1 MMRTETLQYGKT
13 TGILGERKKT
23 KGKNTIELLTS
34 KNNLV
39 FTSLA
44 FFLGRAFIAGGM
56 MPFGISFFAAAAGA
70 DVSMTSI
77 AVSVL
82 IGMLTAGAGLK
93 IFQAAAY
100 MALFSILNILFKN
113 KSSKHVISC
122 ALMAFFSTLLPQLIL
137 VFINGYL
144 LFDMLKAFLFSF
156 IVFLLVFIFR
166 NAASL
171 LENRKSIYTATNER
185 IISFAIT
192 MALAVSGLGAI
203 SLLGINIRN
212 ILCII
217 IILILSYKSG
227 IGVGASIG
235 VVVGLIVN
243 MSGKTTPL
251 IIGSY
256 AFCGLLSG
264 LFKNLGKLGSCL
276 GFVMG
281 NAMLT
286 LYLNGSTDILIHLGE
301 IVVAE
306 IVFMITPN
314 KFLDFVSSTFIKKG
328 ISNTS
333 LDSCSARVRE
343 ITAARLN
350 KFGKAYG
357 ELAATFT
364 DLPQTN
370 VTANSQDINVMFDR
384 VADKVCKDCSLCRHC
399 WDRNFYETYQVM
411 FKIVERLESKGWLG
425 AEDIPQS
432 FIDRCERVNE
442 FINAVNN
449 EYEVFKLNMVWKS
462 RLGESRRLISQQFEG
477 LSKVIYNLASEI
489 SENVHFKVD
498 LEDALLVEL
507 DKEGV
512 KVNEVS
518 VIENRWGK
526 YEIKV
531 SHSGCGGRRNCINTI
546 EKVISAVMDRKMVK
560 ESSECFRNY
569 SDGSCTVKFV
579 EEEAFRVT
587 TGVAR
592 ISKHKSSTSGD
603 SYTFF
608 STGDG
613 KYIAAL
619 SDGMGS
625 GQKAA
630 MQSRVTINLLEQL
643 MESGFDKDLAVKMIN
658 SVLALRSGDD
668 SFSTV
673 DLSII
678 DLYEGKV
685 EFVKVGAV
693 PTYIKRPDRVE
704 MVKSASLPAG
714 LFSNIDIE
722 LVHKKVN
729 SGDFVIMVTD
739 GIEDCFGENT
749 DYGKSLKDFIQSI
762 DSVNPQEIADLILDR
777 AYKNSNGMPADDMSV
792 IVAKVWESAKV

>member
-1 MMRTETLQYGKT
+1 MRTETLQYGRT
-13 TGILGERKKT
+13 TGILGEKKKT
-23 KGKNTIELLTS
+23 KGKSIIELLTS
-34 KNNLV
+34 KNNLA
-39 FTSLA
+39 FTAIA
-44 FFLGRAFIAGGM
+44 FLLGRAFISGGM

-70 DVSMTSI
+70 NVSMTSI
-77 AVSVL
+77 AISVL
-82 IGMLTAGAGLK
+82 AGMLTAGAGPK
-93 IFQAAAY
+93 IFQAAAC
-100 MALFSILNILFKN
+100 MALFSILDTLFKN
-113 KSSKHVISC
+113 KISKHVASC
-122 ALMAFFSTLLPQLIL
+122 ALLAFASSLLPELIP

-144 LFDMLKAFLFSF
+144 LFDILKAFLFSS
-156 IVFLLVFIFR
+156 IVFLLVFIFA
-166 NAASL
+166 NATL
-171 LENRKSIYTATNER
+171 LIENRKSFYTATNER

-192 MALAVSGLGAI
+192 MALAIAGLGTI
-203 SLLGINIRN
+203 SILGINIRN
-212 ILCII
+212 IFCIL

-227 IGVGASIG
+227 VGVGAAIG

-243 MSGKTTPL
+243 MSGNTTPL

-264 LFKNLGKLGSCL
+264 LFRNLGKVGSCL

-301 IVVAE
+301 IVAAV

-314 KFLDFVSSTFIKKG
+314 KFIDFISSAFIKKG
-328 ISNTS
+328 TS
-333 LDSCSARVRE
+333 DTLTDFQSTRVRE
-343 ITAARLN
+343 ITAERLN

-364 DLPQTN
+364 DLPQTS
-370 VTANSQDINVMFDR
+370 VTANSQDITVMFDR
-384 VADKVCKDCSLCRHC
+384 IADKVCKDCSLCRHC

-411 FKIVERLESKGWLG
+411 FKIVERLEAKGWLG

-432 FIDRCERVNE
+432 FLDRCERVNE
-442 FINAVNN
+442 FVNAINN
-449 EYEVFKLNMVWKS
+449 EYEVFKLNMVWKN
-462 RLGESRRLISQQFEG
+462 RLGESRRLISQQLEG

-489 SENVHFKVD
+489 SENVRFRVD
-498 LEDALLVEL
+498 LEDALMVEL
-507 DKEGV
+507 DREGI

-526 YEIKV
+526 YEVTV
-531 SHSGCGGRRNCINTI
+531 SHKGCGGRRNCINTI
-546 EKVISAVMDRKMVK
+546 EKVISAVMGRKMVK
-560 ESSECFRNY
+560 ESNECFRNY
-569 SDGSCTVKFV
+569 TDGSCAIKFV

-592 ISKHKSSTSGD
+592 IPKHKSSTSGD

-658 SVLALRSGDD
+658 SILALRSGDD

-673 DLSII
+673 DMSII

-704 MVKSASLPAG
+704 VVKSASLPAG
-714 LFSNIDIE
+714 LFSNIDVE

-739 GIEDCFGENT
+739 GIEDCFGET
-749 DYGKSLKDFIQSI
+749 SDYGKSLKDFIQSI
-762 DSVNPQEIADLILDR
+762 NSTNPQEIADLILDR

-792 IVAKVWESAKV
+792 IVAKVWESVKV